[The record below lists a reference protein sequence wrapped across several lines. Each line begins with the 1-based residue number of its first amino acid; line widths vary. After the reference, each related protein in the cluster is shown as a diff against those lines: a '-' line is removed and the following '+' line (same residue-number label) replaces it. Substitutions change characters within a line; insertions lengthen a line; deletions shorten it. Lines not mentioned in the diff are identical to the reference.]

1 LTLGTSF
8 ASTSAGVWCRLTDHC
23 KEQGND
29 CEKKKDPPHLV
40 STKNAFRTFC
50 ACERFQAAVDDLV
63 FIIHCVVGAAEVTLV
78 GPTTHPLLRGTSG
91 ILGAARADELGTGG
105 ASETRVGN
113 ERCIAL
119 ETVHLCYLLAMV
131 F

>member
-1 LTLGTSF
+1 LTLGTGLAP
-8 ASTSAGVWCRLTDHC
+8 ASTWVCCRLSNHR

-40 STKNAFRTFC
+40 STKNAFRTLC
-50 ACERFQAAVDDLV
+50 ARERFQAAVDDLV
-63 FIIHCVVGAAEVTLV
+63 FIVHCVVGAAELALI
-78 GPTTHPLLRGTSG
+78 GPTAHPLIGSAFG
-91 ILGAARADELGTGG
+91 ILRTVWADELRTGG
-105 ASETRVGN
+105 APETRVGN

-119 ETVHLCYLLAMV
+119 EAVHLCYLSAME